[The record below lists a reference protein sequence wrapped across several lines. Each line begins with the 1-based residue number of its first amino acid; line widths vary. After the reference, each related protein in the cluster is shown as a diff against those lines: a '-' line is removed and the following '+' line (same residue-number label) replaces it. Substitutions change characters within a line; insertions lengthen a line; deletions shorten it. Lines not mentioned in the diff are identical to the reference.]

1 MKKLVPEMFAVQPKS
16 FGEFDDH
23 AAEYC
28 ASYDDAQDVAFDW
41 SIDEGGAPM
50 IIWKVTSNNPIR
62 WSEVIA

>member
-1 MKKLVPEMFAVQPKS
+1 MPEFAVQPKS

-28 ASYDDAQDVAFDW
+28 SSYDDAQDVAFDW

-50 IIWKVTSNNPIR
+50 IIWKLTLNNPIR

>member
-1 MKKLVPEMFAVQPKS
+1 MPEFAVQPKS
-16 FGEFDDH
+16 FGEFDDD

-50 IIWKVTSNNPIR
+50 IIWKLTSNNPIR